1 MNYHNSRILTNI
13 NENQLLALLNKRYPN
28 IMKIEDEFS
37 KIDCFD
43 ETTNTHYELKCRRE
57 HYETMYIEKDKY
69 DALVEKKNAYYVT
82 STPKGIYMFN
92 IKDVEEPVWRTKY
105 LPHTTDFNKNEWI
118 EKEIG
123 ELRIKHRY
131 ELTQLLI

>member
-1 MNYHNSRILTNI
+1 MNYYNSRILANLT
-13 NENQLLALLNKRYPN
+13 ENQLLALLNKRYPN
-28 IMKIEDEFS
+28 IKKIEDEFS

-43 ETTNTHYELKCRRE
+43 ASTETHYELKCRRD
-57 HYETMYIEKDKY
+57 HYETMFIEKDKY

-92 IKDVEEPVWRTKY
+92 IKDLEEPVWRSKY

-118 EKEIG
+118 EKQIG
-123 ELRIKHRY
+123 EFQIKHRY